1 MAVSSDDFDAAL
13 QAVRD
18 CIGRCTYLASTV
30 GVITPPKRQAKS
42 KNIGPPQ
49 DLLTVLKQVNDVH
62 SFLESERPA
71 IEKVSHWHCAASDGP
86 FGKSPHTCPTA
97 HGFALGIALRMQ
109 REMYKLVC
117 TAIRSGHH
125 SPTKDLVAKLRGVY
139 KKYERL
145 CDEIQLFDHLKLEY
159 EKALAEFRRQSQ
171 SPSTPPADGTAQ
183 VEADTNKPR
192 KLTGA
197 VRLAYLSNQRA
208 ESFAERSLTDRKA
221 YDWLS
226 ENDWQTGKTD
236 AGELADYDLPEFNTW
251 RRYVVEARR
260 ILNESRY
267 ETRSGRRGGKSIVKA
282 SEIEPPKK
290 PSWR

>member
-117 TAIRSGHH
+117 TAIRGGHH
-125 SPTKDLVAKLRGVY
+125 SPTQELVAKLRGVY

-145 CDEIQLFDHLKLEY
+145 CDDSSLSEQLKLEY

-183 VEADTNKPR
+183 VESDGDKPSE
-192 KLTGA
+192 LTGA
-197 VRLAYLSNQRA
+197 TRLAYRSFVYA
-208 ESFAERSLTDRKA
+208 EKHNEKNLQDREA
-221 YDWLS
+221 HDWLKEYGIS
-226 ENDWQTGKTD
+226 AEKYEST
-236 AGELADYDLPEFNTW
+236 ELAEYQLPAFGTW
-251 RRYVVEARR
+251 SRYLREARNALDKSKYTKR
-260 ILNESRY
+260 A
-267 ETRSGRRGGKSIVKA
+267 GRPHGKSIVHPD
-282 SEIEPPKK
+282 EL
-290 PSWR
+290 

>member
-1 MAVSSDDFDAAL
+1 MNQIPVSNWDIAPNIVTEGTGPLPPDVFEIHRHALYCVDTVAAMRFL
-13 QAVRD
+13 PQEQRALVHPKLAECAKVGRKILAPALPRIALLCSTNAHETAIVKAIEVAVRFQRGENVD
-18 CIGRCTYLASTV
+18 GCLWGDEEYKRLRYELRREAVQLAND
-30 GVITPPKRQAKS
+30 PKRK
-42 KNIGPPQ
+42 PQ
-49 DLLTVLKQVNDVH
+49 
-62 SFLESERPA
+62 
-71 IEKVSHWHCAASDGP
+71 
-86 FGKSPHTCPTA
+86 
-97 HGFALGIALRMQ
+97 
-109 REMYKLVC
+109 
-117 TAIRSGHH
+117 
-125 SPTKDLVAKLRGVY
+125 
-139 KKYERL
+139 
-145 CDEIQLFDHLKLEY
+145 EI
-159 EKALAEFRRQSQ
+159 
-171 SPSTPPADGTAQ
+171 PPAGNEAQ